1 MWDLGLKGFS
11 VWLGSFNSI
20 TIIISLIGLI
30 EGRTTN
36 TVRQKGGAHW
46 VLEF

>member
-1 MWDLGLKGFS
+1 MRDLGLKGFS

-20 TIIISLIGLI
+20 TIIIGLIGLI

-36 TVRQKGGAHW
+36 TVRQKGGATGF
-46 VLEF
+46 LEF